1 MLCLERFPHV
11 LLGRLFSREKTSGGA
26 AGEEKCDGDLHD
38 ASIWALMGLQL
49 FCGCCAELCEKKQR
63 VLCFDSCKKK
73 GTMMEDDD
81 KKEKRF
87 GVGIHHRNKFLGL
100 FYRISTAVVLE

>member
-1 MLCLERFPHV
+1 MIR
-11 LLGRLFSREKTSGGA
+11 A
-26 AGEEKCDGDLHD
+26 
-38 ASIWALMGLQL
+38 
-49 FCGCCAELCEKKQR
+49 
-63 VLCFDSCKKK
+63 KKK

>member
-49 FCGCCAELCEKKQR
+49 FCGCCAELCEKNR
-63 VLCFDSCKKK
+63 ESCVLIRAKK
-73 GTMMEDDD
+73 
-81 KKEKRF
+81 
-87 GVGIHHRNKFLGL
+87 RNNDGG
-100 FYRISTAVVLE
+100 